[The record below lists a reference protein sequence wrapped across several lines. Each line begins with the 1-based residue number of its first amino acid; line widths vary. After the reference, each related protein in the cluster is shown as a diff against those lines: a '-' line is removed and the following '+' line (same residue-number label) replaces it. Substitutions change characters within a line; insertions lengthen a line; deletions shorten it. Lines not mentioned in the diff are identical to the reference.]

1 MLRFVCVCAC
11 SDEILDFSLRFLTL
25 SKVRFKRQQLEQSNV
40 KLNAEH
46 HFFVQYANIT
56 AKTELSP
63 KLTSHE
69 ANEQKC
75 KFQWSFDLHAVIKV
89 KYYSF

>member
-1 MLRFVCVCAC
+1 MG
-11 SDEILDFSLRFLTL
+11 TL

-46 HFFVQYANIT
+46 HFFVQYANII

-75 KFQWSFDLHAVIKV
+75 KFQRSFDLHAVIKV
-89 KYYSF
+89 KYLRFLNMKTDKKDETQ